1 MLPAGLLRRERKVGL
16 RQISMATRK
25 ELLAA
30 IGSRYRAASRSEKER
45 ILDEFVA
52 TTGYHRKHAIRALG
66 AGAPVIRPPA
76 VRNRLYDEAVKQ
88 ALIVLWEA
96 SDRLWASPHR
106 RRLRLRPPRCW

>member
-1 MLPAGLLRRERKVGL
+1 MLPAGLLRRERKVVL

-52 TTGYHRKHAIRALG
+52 TTGYHRKHAIRALR
-66 AGAPVIRPPA
+66 AEAPVASPPA

-88 ALIVLWEA
+88 G
-96 SDRLWASPHR
+96 SHR
-106 RRLRLRPPRCW
+106 PVGSQ